1 VSNKSDTSIDQLI
14 NIVTKAGGNNQILNN
29 LIKTLHKTIP
39 VVPKKRRTP
48 MIDSNL
54 NKTFRLKRI
63 NHSVIATITESDS
76 ENMYT
81 AKILSIEGK
90 TLFNVGDNF
99 PISKHELKLTGQ
111 PTSSKS

>member
-1 VSNKSDTSIDQLI
+1 MSNKADTSIDQLI

-29 LIKTLHKTIP
+29 LIKALHKTIP
-39 VVPKKRRTP
+39 VQRTKRRIP
-48 MIDSNL
+48 MADANL
-54 NKTFRLKRI
+54 NKTFRLQRI
-63 NHSVIATITESDS
+63 NHTVIATITASDM

-90 TLFNVGDNF
+90 TLFNVGDDF
-99 PISKHELKLTGQ
+99 PISKYELKLTGQ